1 MTKKL
6 SVILIGAGN
15 RGETYTN
22 IMAQMPRQFQVVGV
36 AEPIESRR
44 EQIRLRHNIPE
55 EMCFSHWKDLLAL
68 GKCADVA
75 LICTMDQ
82 QHLEPAMAAISL
94 GYQILLEKPVA
105 PDPQSCLKIAR
116 HAEKMGVKVVVCHVL
131 RYTPFFTTLKA
142 LIAEGRLG
150 QIVSVNH
157 EECVGNVHQS
167 HSFVRGNW
175 GNAGRSSCMLLQ
187 KSCHD
192 LDILQWLIGKKCR
205 KVQSFGSLQYF
216 RQENAPEGAPERC
229 MDGCPQGDT
238 CPYNAVKLY
247 LEDKKNDWFR
257 TTCARQADPTDE
269 MIAQALRTTQYGK
282 CVFRCDND
290 VVDHQTVNLLFEDG
304 VTVTFTMCAFN
315 RGGRYIHIMGTKA
328 ELRAA
333 LDGTGEPIRLYDFE
347 SRTTQEIPITGKDG
361 ISGGHGGGDEGIIE
375 SLYQY
380 LTGGDPGCSVSDVA
394 VSVDNHLIVFAAE
407 KARET
412 GTVVDLQQYIHSLEN
427 EGKEDAL

>member
-1 MTKKL
+1 MSKKL

-22 IMAQMPRQFQVVGV
+22 IMAQMPQQFQVVGV

-55 EMCFSHWKDLLAL
+55 DMCFSHWKDLLAL
-68 GKCADVA
+68 GKRADVA
-75 LICTMDQ
+75 LICTMDR

-142 LIAEGRLG
+142 LIDEGRLG
-150 QIVSVNH
+150 QIISINH

-192 LDILQWLIGKKCR
+192 LDILQWLIGKKCQ

-216 RQENAPEGAPERC
+216 RPENAPKDAPQRC
-229 MDGCPQGDT
+229 IDGCPHGDV

-247 LEDKKNDWFR
+247 LDDKKNDWFR

-269 MIAQALRTTQYGK
+269 MIASALRTTQYGK

-315 RGGRYIHIMGTKA
+315 RGGRFIHIMGTKG

-333 LDGTGEPIRLYDFE
+333 LDGAGEPIRLYDFE
-347 SRTTQEIPITGKDG
+347 SRTTQDIPITGRDG
-361 ISGGHGGGDEGIIE
+361 ISGGHGGGDEGIIQ

-380 LTGGDPGCSVSDVA
+380 FTGGDPGCSISDVTT
-394 VSVDNHLIVFAAE
+394 SVDNHLIVFAAE
-407 KARET
+407 LSRET
-412 GTVVDLQQYIHSLEN
+412 GTVVDLRQYIHSLEN
-427 EGKEDAL
+427 KGKEGNL